1 MQPDVIYSEPKIVF
15 KFSFHDL
22 IRDLIFL
29 SNVYC
34 FYLVQKIYNDKK
46 KERGVVKSLNY
57 KSYHS

>member
-1 MQPDVIYSEPKIVF
+1 MQPDVIYSEPKIAF
-15 KFSFHDL
+15 KFSFHDF

-46 KERGVVKSLNY
+46 KERGVVKSWN
-57 KSYHS
+57 

>member
-46 KERGVVKSLNY
+46 KERGVVKSWNY
-57 KSYHS
+57 KS